1 MKNHVSSAAV
11 VRSRLSR
18 RSGSRSMVFLD
29 MIPMIDIV
37 FQLILFFLV
46 STTFALLPGI
56 TVQLPESSTAEEG
69 ETMGLIITLS
79 ADGGIWFN
87 DKAVTLEELNQEL
100 VAFDTKAVPRE
111 QYPIQLE
118 ADALV
123 TNGTIVQLF
132 DLLRKNGFSAVNL
145 RTVQE

>member
-1 MKNHVSSAAV
+1 MKNQASSVAVS
-11 VRSRLSR
+11 RNRLSR
-18 RSGSRSMVFLD
+18 RSVSRNMVFLD
-29 MIPMIDIV
+29 LIPMIDIV

-56 TVQLPESSTAEEG
+56 TVQLPESSTAEGG
-69 ETMGLIITLS
+69 ETRGLIITLS
-79 ADGGIWFN
+79 ADGEIWFN
-87 DKAVTLEELNQEL
+87 DKAVTLEELHQEL
-100 VAFDTKAVPRE
+100 LAFDTESVPRE

>member
-1 MKNHVSSAAV
+1 MKNQASSVAVS
-11 VRSRLSR
+11 RNRLSR
-18 RSGSRSMVFLD
+18 RSISRNMVFLD
-29 MIPMIDIV
+29 LIPMIDIV

-56 TVQLPESSTAEEG
+56 TVQLPESSTAEGG
-69 ETMGLIITLS
+69 ETRGLIITLS

-87 DKAVTLEELNQEL
+87 DKAVTLEELHQEL
-100 VAFDTKAVPRE
+100 LDFDTESVPRE

>member
-1 MKNHVSSAAV
+1 MKNQASSVAVS
-11 VRSRLSR
+11 RNRLSR
-18 RSGSRSMVFLD
+18 RSVSRNMVFLD
-29 MIPMIDIV
+29 LIPMIDIV

-56 TVQLPESSTAEEG
+56 TVQLPESSTAEGG
-69 ETMGLIITLS
+69 ETRGLIITLS

-87 DKAVTLEELNQEL
+87 DKAVTLEELHQEL
-100 VAFDTKAVPRE
+100 LAFATESVPRE

>member
-1 MKNHVSSAAV
+1 MKNQSTPVAPSQHGFFRRRVS
-11 VRSRLSR
+11 RK
-18 RSGSRSMVFLD
+18 MVFLD

-56 TVQLPESSTAEEG
+56 TVQLPESSTAEG
-69 ETMGLIITLS
+69 AETRGLIITLS
-79 ADGGIWFN
+79 AEGGIWFN
-87 DKAVTLEELNQEL
+87 DQQVTMEELNQAL
-100 VAFDTKAVPRE
+100 AQFDTEAVPRE

-145 RTVQE
+145 RTVEE

>member
-1 MKNHVSSAAV
+1 MKNQSSSSAASG
-11 VRSRLSR
+11 RSLSKR
-18 RSGSRSMVFLD
+18 ATARKMISID

-56 TVQLPESSTAEEG
+56 TVQLPESSTAEGG
-69 ETMGLIITLS
+69 ETRGLIITLS
-79 ADGGIWFN
+79 AQGDIWFN
-87 DKAVTLEELNQEL
+87 DKAVTMEQLNQEL
-100 VAFDTKAVPRE
+100 VHFDTESIPRN

-132 DLLRKNGFSAVNL
+132 DLLRKNGFAAVNL

>member
-1 MKNHVSSAAV
+1 MKNQASSVAVS
-11 VRSRLSR
+11 RNRLSR
-18 RSGSRSMVFLD
+18 RSVSRNMVFLD
-29 MIPMIDIV
+29 LIPMIDIV

-56 TVQLPESSTAEEG
+56 TVQLPESSTAEGG
-69 ETMGLIITLS
+69 ETRGLIITLS

-87 DKAVTLEELNQEL
+87 DKEVNLEELHQEL
-100 VAFDTKAVPRE
+100 LAFDTESVPRE

>member
-1 MKNHVSSAAV
+1 MKNEASSVAVS
-11 VRSRLSR
+11 RNRLSR
-18 RSGSRSMVFLD
+18 RSVSRNMVFLD
-29 MIPMIDIV
+29 LIPMIDIV

-56 TVQLPESSTAEEG
+56 TVQLPESSTAEGG
-69 ETMGLIITLS
+69 ETRGLIITLS

-87 DKAVTLEELNQEL
+87 DKAVTLEELHQEL
-100 VAFDTKAVPRE
+100 LAFDTESVPRE